1 MDSYYKYHVFF
12 CLNQRDPG
20 AERPSCANCNAQA
33 MQEHAKKRV
42 KQLGLAGP
50 GQVRINKAGC
60 LERCELGPALVV
72 YPEGVW
78 YTYVDESDIDEIV
91 DSHLVNGKDR
101 RASENRSINLAMN
114 VHTKKYLIDGPVG
127 KIEVALDL
135 PDDMRE
141 NGAAPR
147 GIALVAHP
155 HPLFGGTMDNKVAQT
170 LARTLVQLNYVTYRS
185 NFRGVGE
192 TQGEHDAGIGERD
205 DLRAVLDHMRA
216 QAGQGDLPLVLAG
229 FSFGTFV
236 LSHVAAKLREEGQAI
251 ERIVFV
257 GTAASRWEVAPVP
270 ENTLVIHGETDET
283 VPIQSVYDWA
293 RPQELPVVVIPG
305 AEHFLHR
312 KLHVLKRIIVDAW
325 R

>member
-1 MDSYYKYHVFF
+1 
-12 CLNQRDPG
+12 
-20 AERPSCANCNAQA
+20 
-33 MQEHAKKRV
+33 
-42 KQLGLAGP
+42 
-50 GQVRINKAGC
+50 
-60 LERCELGPALVV
+60 
-72 YPEGVW
+72 
-78 YTYVDESDIDEIV
+78 
-91 DSHLVNGKDR
+91 
-101 RASENRSINLAMN
+101 MN
-114 VHTKKYLIDGPVG
+114 VHTQKYLIDGPVG
-127 KIEVALDL
+127 KIEVALDQ
-135 PDDMRE
+135 PDASRDA
-141 NGAAPR
+141 GAAPR

-192 TQGEHDAGIGERD
+192 TQGEHDKGIGERD

-216 QAGQGDLPLVLAG
+216 HPGQADLPLVLAG

-236 LSHVAAKLREEGQAI
+236 LSHVAARLRDEGAQI
-251 ERIVFV
+251 ERMVFV
-257 GTAASRWEVAPVP
+257 GTAASNWDVAPVP
-270 ENTLVIHGETDET
+270 DNTLVIHGETDET

-312 KLHVLKRIIVDAW
+312 KLHILKRVIVDAW

>member
-1 MDSYYKYHVFF
+1 
-12 CLNQRDPG
+12 
-20 AERPSCANCNAQA
+20 
-33 MQEHAKKRV
+33 
-42 KQLGLAGP
+42 
-50 GQVRINKAGC
+50 
-60 LERCELGPALVV
+60 
-72 YPEGVW
+72 
-78 YTYVDESDIDEIV
+78 
-91 DSHLVNGKDR
+91 
-101 RASENRSINLAMN
+101 MN
-114 VHTKKYLIDGPVG
+114 VNTKKYLIDGPVG

-135 PDDMRE
+135 PDAVRE

-185 NFRGVGE
+185 NFRGVGQTE
-192 TQGEHDAGIGERD
+192 GEHDAGVGERD

-216 QAGQGDLPLVLAG
+216 DPQYGELPLVLAG
-229 FSFGTFV
+229 FSFGTVV
-236 LSHVAAKLREEGQAI
+236 LSHVAARLREEGQEI

-257 GTAASRWEVAPVP
+257 GTAASRWDVAPVP
-270 ENTLVIHGETDET
+270 ESTLVIHGEVDET

>member
-1 MDSYYKYHVFF
+1 M
-12 CLNQRDPG
+12 
-20 AERPSCANCNAQA
+20 NA
-33 MQEHAKKRV
+33 
-42 KQLGLAGP
+42 
-50 GQVRINKAGC
+50 
-60 LERCELGPALVV
+60 
-72 YPEGVW
+72 
-78 YTYVDESDIDEIV
+78 
-91 DSHLVNGKDR
+91 
-101 RASENRSINLAMN
+101 
-114 VHTKKYLIDGPVG
+114 HTKKYLIDGPVG

-135 PDDMRE
+135 PDETRE

-155 HPLFGGTMDNKVAQT
+155 HPLFGGSMDNKVAQT

-185 NFRGVGE
+185 NFRGVGQ
-192 TQGEHDAGIGERD
+192 TQGGHDAGIGERD

-216 QAGQGDLPLVLAG
+216 QPGYADLPLVLAG

-236 LSHVAAKLREEGQAI
+236 MSHVAAKLRDEGKEI
-251 ERIVFV
+251 ERMVFV
-257 GTAASRWEVAPVP
+257 GTAASRWDVAPVP

-293 RPQELPVVVIPG
+293 QPQELPVVVIPG

-312 KLHVLKRIIVDAW
+312 KLHILKRIIVDAW